1 MNLKKTITGFFAVM
15 IMAGSSLAIAQTC
28 KEDARVSAP
37 TANYSFLE
45 GDERVV
51 IDNGFK
57 RKATRWMRC
66 AIGQEWDGKT
76 CTGEPTLFTWME
88 VHQLAAKYN
97 EEKYAG
103 LSNWRVP
110 FLPELMTLREV
121 ACQNPAINTDI
132 FVGAPAVFFWTS
144 MPAVDDL
151 TKRQFSRDE
160 AYGTDFVSG
169 AFVREKVT
177 RKGAVRLIHD
187 GPEGAAWANPFAG
200 DGGGASSEGQ
210 QAAAK

>member
-1 MNLKKTITGFFAVM
+1 MKTRHIVLSLCAFFVFAV
-15 IMAGSSLAIAQTC
+15 SSVVMAQTC
-28 KEDARVSAP
+28 KEGRKQTAP
-37 TANYSFLE
+37 TSSYSILE
-45 GDERVV
+45 SDERVV

-66 AIGQEWDGKT
+66 AIGQEWDGKS

-103 LSNWRVP
+103 LNQWRVP
-110 FLPELMTLREV
+110 FLPELMTLRET
-121 ACQNPAINTDI
+121 ACQDPAMNTEI
-132 FVGAPAVFFWTS
+132 FVGAPSVFFWTS

-151 TKRQFSRDE
+151 DNLLFSREE
-160 AYGTDFVSG
+160 AYGTDFITG
-169 AFVREKVT
+169 AFVREKVS

-187 GPEGAAWANPFAG
+187 GPEGTAWANPFAG
-200 DGGGASSEGQ
+200 GQ
-210 QAAAK
+210 QAKQEQ

>member
-1 MNLKKTITGFFAVM
+1 MKLKNTIASFLGAAVL
-15 IMAGSSLAIAQTC
+15 ASSSLAIAQNC
-28 KEDARVSAP
+28 KEGSELSAP
-37 TANYSFLE
+37 TSNYSFLE
-45 GDERVV
+45 ADERVV
-51 IDNGFK
+51 IDNGYR

-66 AIGQEWDGKT
+66 ALGQKWDGKT
-76 CTGEPTLFTWME
+76 CTGEPTLYTWME

-97 EEKYAG
+97 EEKFAG

-110 FLPELMTLREV
+110 FLPELMTLRETK
-121 ACQNPAINTDI
+121 CTDPAINVEV
-132 FVGAPAVFFWTS
+132 FAGAPSVFFWTS

-169 AFVREKVT
+169 AYVREKVT

-200 DGGGASSEGQ
+200 GGDSEGEAQQ
-210 QAAAK
+210 QAAN

>member
-1 MNLKKTITGFFAVM
+1 MKVKNVIASFIGAAVLV
-15 IMAGSSLAIAQTC
+15 GSPLTIAQTC
-28 KEDARVSAP
+28 TEDGNHSSP

-51 IDNGFK
+51 IDNGYR

-66 AIGQEWDGKT
+66 ALGQEWDGKS
-76 CTGEPTLFTWME
+76 CKGEPTLYTWME

-97 EEKYAG
+97 EEKFAG

-121 ACQNPAINTDI
+121 KCSDPAINTEV
-132 FVGAPAVFFWTS
+132 FAGAPSVFFWTS

-160 AYGTDFVSG
+160 AYGADFVSG
-169 AFVREKVT
+169 NFVRAKVT
-177 RKGAVRLIHD
+177 ARGAVRLIHD
-187 GPEGAAWANPFAG
+187 GPDGAAWANPFAAGNG
-200 DGGGASSEGQ
+200 DQTQ
-210 QAAAK
+210 QAAQ